1 MLRLPEDQC
10 LENSVQQLVFV
21 TVLCWLRIWAGI
33 KKRKKKKNNPKHT
46 KNKEIFV
53 DVFPASLSLCFRKS
67 SEELDMDKVTAAMVL
82 TSLSTSPLVRS
93 PPVRPNGKPLEPGAA
108 GRGARALYQG
118 ACFQE
123 LWPWWRTNGEWLS
136 SGMLG
141 IILSFPRT

>member
-33 KKRKKKKNNPKHT
+33 KKRKKKKKNNPKHT

-93 PPVRPNGKPLEPGAA
+93 PPVRPNGKPA